1 MSAMN
6 GRDPFW
12 KVVSLMR
19 LCLML
24 GLLWVSSLS
33 AQELDFLLAPDLVD
47 GFDFPMGGV
56 DDVSRVIVSVM
67 L

>member
-12 KVVSLMR
+12 KVLSLVGFR
-19 LCLML
+19 LLL
-24 GLLWVSSLS
+24 GLLCASSLP
-33 AQELDFLLAPDLVD
+33 AQELGLLLAPDLVD
-47 GFDFPMGGV
+47 DFDFPMGGA

>member
-12 KVVSLMR
+12 KVATIIR
-19 LCLML
+19 LRLLL
-24 GLLWVSSLS
+24 GLLWVSSLP
-33 AQELDFLLAPDLVD
+33 AQQLDLLLAPDLAD
-47 GFDFPMGGV
+47 SFDFPMGGA

>member
-12 KVVSLMR
+12 KVLSHAGFR
-19 LCLML
+19 LLL
-24 GLLWVSSLS
+24 GLLCVSSLP
-33 AQELDFLLAPDLVD
+33 AQELGLLLAPDLAD
-47 GFDFPMGGV
+47 GFDFPMGGA